1 MTSNSNFRSFLKFIC
16 FGGGNVQEKY
26 PEINTKRFTPSFPN
40 ILKLCKKKYFLKM
53 KLLNQTFHEQQS
65 GVQQLITCLLF
76 LKVQKRSF

>member
-40 ILKLCKKKYFLKM
+40 ILKLCRKKIFFENEAVKSNFP
-53 KLLNQTFHEQQS
+53 
-65 GVQQLITCLLF
+65 
-76 LKVQKRSF
+76 